1 MAQRLALVLSGG
13 GNLGICQ
20 VPFLQR
26 LMDLDINPDMIV
38 GTSVGALNGAFL
50 AFHPHNIDGLADL
63 WRALRDQRM
72 WDRNLLRI
80 GRNLLLGRMSLYS
93 NEFLRQ
99 LIEPYVTVDELA
111 ASEIPLYITA
121 TSLDRGV
128 KQVFSNGSVVD
139 AVLASCAIPGVFPP
153 VRIRG
158 EWYVDAG
165 VVTGLDLQTAV
176 AQGATEIV
184 AVDLGS
190 PPSPR
195 RPRGIIDV
203 LARSM
208 EVAVEQRTRNE
219 LEHLSAGVPTVV
231 WRPGLRADSAGSF
244 ADVEELYHAAE
255 GMAPA
260 LIDAARRVDGSW
272 IPGIYQGAVPLRYT

>member
-50 AFHPHNIDGLADL
+50 AFHPHNIDGLADV

-93 NEFLRQ
+93 NEFLRE

-111 ASEIPLYITA
+111 AAEIPLYITA

-128 KQVFSNGSVVD
+128 KQVFSNGSVID
-139 AVLASCAIPGVFPP
+139 AVLASCAIPGVFP
-153 VRIRG
+153 RSASAASGTSTR
-158 EWYVDAG
+158 EWSP
-165 VVTGLDLQTAV
+165 
-176 AQGATEIV
+176 
-184 AVDLGS
+184 GS
-190 PPSPR
+190 TSRPPWRKARRRSSR
-195 RPRGIIDV
+195 LTSAHRPRHGDRAASSMCW
-203 LARSM
+203 LARWRSPL
-208 EVAVEQRTRNE
+208 N
-219 LEHLSAGVPTVV
+219 SAPVTSWSTSRPACRQWSGVPACAPTAPARLPM
-231 WRPGLRADSAGSF
+231 W
-244 ADVEELYHAAE
+244 EELYHAAE

-272 IPGIYQGAVPLRYT
+272 IPGIYQGAVPLRYA

>member
-50 AFHPHNIDGLADL
+50 AFHPHNIDGLADV

-99 LIEPYVTVDELA
+99 LIEPYVTVGR
-111 ASEIPLYITA
+111 T
-121 TSLDRGV
+121 RGRRD
-128 KQVFSNGSVVD
+128 S
-139 AVLASCAIPGVFPP
+139 AVHHRHQP
-153 VRIRG
+153 R
-158 EWYVDAG
+158 
-165 VVTGLDLQTAV
+165 
-176 AQGATEIV
+176 
-184 AVDLGS
+184 
-190 PPSPR
+190 PR
-195 RPRGIIDV
+195 RQAS
-203 LARSM
+203 LF
-208 EVAVEQRTRNE
+208 QR
-219 LEHLSAGVPTVV
+219 LG
-231 WRPGLRADSAGSF
+231 G
-244 ADVEELYHAAE
+244 
-255 GMAPA
+255 
-260 LIDAARRVDGSW
+260 
-272 IPGIYQGAVPLRYT
+272 